1 MTNAPDTDRYL
12 TIAELIER
20 WPIGRTKTY
29 ELVRAPGFP
38 DALVLVRD
46 RHGRPRSMG
55 FLLSEVAAFEQRFG
69 VPASEVDFGADQQEH
84 DDPEP
89 DLLPDIPACLPAAK
103 KAMPPRKVA

>member
-1 MTNAPDTDRYL
+1 MTIAPDTDRYL

-38 DALVLVRD
+38 QALVLVRD

-55 FLLSEVAAFEQRFG
+55 FLLSEITAFEQGFR
-69 VPASEVDFGADQQEH
+69 VPAGELAI
-84 DDPEP
+84 P
-89 DLLPDIPACLPAAK
+89 DEDEALECSLPPAK
-103 KAMPPRKVA
+103 RAMPTRSVR